1 MTKPPLLPG
10 GARLG
15 AVVFDFDGTLARPEL
30 DFGVM
35 RRAVSE
41 AVVPFMPQ
49 AEPRP
54 DLPVMEWLQTVHDAL
69 AATAP
74 QKADRAFAAGHDAI
88 RAVEVEAARRTSLFP
103 FVRPLLAALTTAG
116 VATGIIT
123 RNCPEAVRTV
133 FPDVDEHCGCLLTRD
148 DVKVVKP
155 HPGHLLEAL
164 ALLQRGPH
172 ETLMVG
178 DHRMDVETGI
188 RAGAFTAGVA
198 SGETSREQLHEAGAT
213 YVADDCH
220 DLFTRLGLFTA

>member
-88 RAVEVEAARRTSLFP
+88 RAVEVEAYLCKASKGQSGTSTL
-103 FVRPLLAALTTAG
+103 PLELPTSEQIWRSPLG
-116 VATGIIT
+116 SHI
-123 RNCPEAVRTV
+123 PE
-133 FPDVDEHCGCLLTRD
+133 LY
-148 DVKVVKP
+148 
-155 HPGHLLEAL
+155 
-164 ALLQRGPH
+164 
-172 ETLMVG
+172 
-178 DHRMDVETGI
+178 
-188 RAGAFTAGVA
+188 
-198 SGETSREQLHEAGAT
+198 S
-213 YVADDCH
+213 
-220 DLFTRLGLFTA
+220 